1 MDCGGGAASNKVV
14 VIGLQMEWAL
24 SATLAQGAVCCSINN
39 LIGKVCCPVQDIVS
53 SVKLEDAR
61 NECECVSFG

>member
-14 VIGLQMEWAL
+14 VIGLQMEWTL
-24 SATLAQGAVCCSINN
+24 SPTLVQGAVCCSINN

-53 SVKLEDAR
+53 SVK
-61 NECECVSFG
+61 